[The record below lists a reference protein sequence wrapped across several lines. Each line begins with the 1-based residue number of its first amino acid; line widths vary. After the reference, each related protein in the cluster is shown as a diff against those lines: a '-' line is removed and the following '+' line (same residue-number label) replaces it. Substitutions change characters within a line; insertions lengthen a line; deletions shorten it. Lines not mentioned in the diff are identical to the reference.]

1 MPPTDPMDID
11 ALRDALAAW
20 IEGRKQVVLEELAAS
35 IQLSLERLDPDEAL
49 LARIAEAMPDPGEGS
64 AAAEEAMGKALDGMA
79 AAGSQ
84 AECLQR
90 MLDGLALMAPRSAVF
105 IVKQGILNLY
115 ACRGFTSE
123 NPKSGTPVVPPPD
136 LLDLVMGR
144 GESIEAP
151 GPGYQALLAALSPLR
166 APAMRVLPLR
176 LKRRTVAIV
185 LADSGT
191 HSGLPHPHL
200 LRAMV
205 QCGAAALGN
214 LGAAAPEDRVS
225 VTQQTPEIPAAMP
238 TMPVPMPPPPP
249 PVPLPPPPVEKPV
262 AMSAQDLPPIP
273 MELPPLPVSP
283 SSGTGP
289 VPMAA
294 LPPPPPVTM
303 PQSPMEITNPGLGQ
317 GLDPKVRSA
326 AERLARVL
334 TGDIELYFPAKIAQ
348 ARATGNLY
356 NLIKDELERSRQTFL
371 DRFGAQLEMDHHIF
385 RDTVVGLLCDG
396 DPAKLGATPWK

>member
-11 ALRDALAAW
+11 ALRDALSGW
-20 IEGRKQVVLEELAAS
+20 LEGRKQVVQEELAAT
-35 IQLSLERLDPDEAL
+35 IQLSMERLDPDEAL

-64 AAAEEAMGKALDGMA
+64 AAAEAAMGTALDGMA

-115 ACRGFTSE
+115 AWRGFANE

-151 GPGYQALLAALSPLR
+151 GPGYQALLASLSPLR
-166 APAMRVLPLR
+166 APMMRVLPLR

-191 HSGLPHPHL
+191 HSGLSHPHL
-200 LRAMV
+200 VRALV

-225 VTQQTPEIPAAMP
+225 VTQQVPEVPAAMP
-238 TMPVPMPPPPP
+238 TMPVPMPP
-249 PVPLPPPPVEKPV
+249 LPPIPAPV
-262 AMSAQDLPPIP
+262 AASAPVLPPIPITAPELPPIP
-273 MELPPLPVSP
+273 MTLPPLPTSP
-283 SSGTGP
+283 SAGTGP
-289 VPMAA
+289 VPMSA
-294 LPPPPPVTM
+294 PPPTVTM
-303 PQSPMEITNPGLGQ
+303 PQNPMEITNPGLGT

-356 NLIKDELERSRQTFL
+356 SLIKDELERSRQTFL
-371 DRFGAQLEMDHHIF
+371 DRFGPQLETDHHIF

>member
-20 IEGRKQVVLEELAAS
+20 LEGRKQVVQEELAAT

-49 LARIAEAMPDPGEGS
+49 LARIAEAFPDPGAGA

-90 MLDGLALMAPRSAVF
+90 MLDGLALMTPRSAVF

-115 ACRGFTSE
+115 AWRGFDSE

-144 GESIEAP
+144 GDGLETP

-166 APAMRVLPLR
+166 APMMRVLPLR

-185 LADSGT
+185 LADSGS
-191 HSGLPHPHL
+191 HSGISHPHL
-200 LRAMV
+200 VRALV

-225 VTQQTPEIPAAMP
+225 VTQQVPEVPAAMP
-238 TMPVPMPPPPP
+238 TMPVSMP
-249 PVPLPPPPVEKPV
+249 PLPPLPPMP
-262 AMSAQDLPPIP
+262 AIPAPPLPITAADLPPIP
-273 MELPPLPVSP
+273 MELPPLPVGP
-283 SSGTGP
+283 SSSTGP
-289 VPMAA
+289 VPMSA
-294 LPPPPPVTM
+294 LPPAPALTV
-303 PQSPMEITNPGLGQ
+303 PQSPMEITNPGLGI

-356 NLIKDELERSRQTFL
+356 GLLRDELERSRQTFL
-371 DRFGAQLEMDHHIF
+371 DRFGPQLESDHHIF

-396 DPAKLGATPWK
+396 DPAKLGTTPWK